1 MPDDDLDEVLE
12 DPEELAAFLAFLED
26 LEHDEDWLADEPE
39 D

>member
-12 DPEELAAFLAFLED
+12 DPEELAAFLTFLDD
-26 LEHDEDWLADEPE
+26 LEHDDEWLADEPL